1 MWIKYQIWN
10 NLLLVIFYACW
21 GKRRKCM
28 RVNQRC
34 TKHTWYARASIS
46 FFFSYFIH
54 LQFLW
59 HWEGWEEKVWWSKDL
74 ARLKANNFCY
84 KFSINQ
90 ITYLLNL
97 VLIHLNLVV
106 VSSFWLNIVLL
117 WFLVI
122 LSFQEKVLWWKEMA
136 RLKANNIS
144 FEFWFSIY

>member
-34 TKHTWYARASIS
+34 TEHTWYTRASIS

-59 HWEGWEEKVWWSKDL
+59 HWDGWEEKVGWSKDL

-106 VSSFWLNIVLL
+106 VSSFDKHSTVV
-117 WFLVI
+117 F
-122 LSFQEKVLWWKEMA
+122 SY
-136 RLKANNIS
+136 
-144 FEFWFSIY
+144 FEFSRKRLMIKGDGKIRG